1 MELFLYGFII
11 GIAISAPVGS
21 VGICI
26 VHKVMTKGK
35 NPAFFIALGSLT
47 VDTLFGII
55 ALFSLQAINTIIV
68 ENNKILGLVSGIILI
83 YVSIK
88 IFFAKTQEDIKYDNI
103 DTRIKDFGIG
113 FILTI
118 TNPITAIAILG
129 LLAWFGVG
137 NNKISFFPST
147 ILILGLITG
156 LVFWWSTLIKL
167 AFYFKN
173 KIKINSLKI
182 INQICGS
189 VIFVLAI
196 LVLFRVL

>member
-11 GIAISAPVGS
+11 GIAISAPIGS

-26 VHKVMTKGK
+26 VHKVLTKGK
-35 NPAFFIALGSLT
+35 NPAFFIALGSLIA
-47 VDTLFGII
+47 DTLFGIV
-55 ALFSLQAINTIIV
+55 ALFGLQAINTIII
-68 ENNKILGLVSGIILI
+68 ENHKSLGLISGIILI

-88 IFFAKTQEDIKYDNI
+88 IFFAKTHEDIKRDNI
-103 DTRIKDFGIG
+103 TTRTKDFSTG

-129 LLAWFGVG
+129 LLAWLGVG
-137 NNKISFFPST
+137 DNKISIFPST
-147 ILILGLITG
+147 ILILGLISG
-156 LVFWWSTLIKL
+156 LMFWWSTLIKI
-167 AFYFKN
+167 ASYFKH
-173 KIKINSLKI
+173 KIKIKSLKI

>member
-11 GIAISAPVGS
+11 GVAISAPVGS

-26 VHKVMTKGK
+26 VHKVITKGK
-35 NPAFFIALGSLT
+35 DPAFFIALGSLT

-68 ENNKILGLVSGIILI
+68 ENNKILGLISGIILI

-88 IFFAKTQEDIKYDNI
+88 IFFTKTEEDIKYDNI

-167 AFYFKN
+167 VFYFKN
-173 KIKINSLKI
+173 KIKIKSLKI

-189 VIFVLAI
+189 IIFVLAI
-196 LVLFRVL
+196 LILFRVL